1 MAETWIVFKD
11 RATGRKFCAYTEYGT
26 FPGER
31 EATAAQLAEENGI
44 PVEQIEVEKIEEL
57 RD

>member
-1 MAETWIVFKD
+1 MEFKD
-11 RATGRKFCAYTEYGT
+11 RATGRKLCAYTEYGT